1 MLGRTDALI
10 CTLCVNNP
18 AVAIYR
24 SPMTSHPNAPA
35 PASTQPAATRL
46 PALDALR
53 GFDMFWLIGGE
64 LLPAALFTWTGWSV
78 WKLVAQ
84 QFEHSPWHGFTFYDL
99 IFPLFI
105 FISGV
110 SLGLQGHSVAG
121 LPLAQRRPQYARA
134 LRRLFLLLLLGVVYN
149 HGWGTGMPADPAA
162 VRYASVLGRIGIAW
176 FVAAMLLWHLR
187 TQTVVLLT
195 AVVLVVYSVVQLQWP
210 LTEAGS
216 LNALLD
222 QALLPGI
229 TYRNAP
235 FDPEGL
241 YSQIGAI
248 GNCLAG
254 AFVGIVWRTQ
264 AAAPRRRLL
273 TLLALGGGMVLLACL
288 LQPFYPWNKS
298 LWTGSFTVLT
308 SGISV
313 LLLLG
318 FDLLLGQRPARLSK
332 PLYWIGQ
339 NAILIYLGTSLVMW
353 SYSVKSL
360 FGGWILASPVALQP
374 LLLAMAL
381 LLLQLLALRWLYQR
395 KLFLRL

>member
-1 MLGRTDALI
+1 
-10 CTLCVNNP
+10 
-18 AVAIYR
+18 
-24 SPMTSHPNAPA
+24 MTSNPDAPPSA
-35 PASTQPAATRL
+35 NTKPPATRL

-78 WKLVAQ
+78 WKLMAQ

-110 SLGLQGHSVAG
+110 SLGLQGHSLSG
-121 LPLAQRRPQYARA
+121 LPMAQRMPQYTRA
-134 LRRLFLLLLLGVVYN
+134 VRRLLLLMLLGVVYN

-176 FVAAMLLWHLR
+176 FVTAMLLWHLR
-187 TQTVVLLT
+187 TQTVAVLT
-195 AVVLVVYSVVQLQWP
+195 AVLLIAYSALQMLWP

-216 LNALLD
+216 LNAMID
-222 QALLPGI
+222 QAWLPGI

-241 YSQIGAI
+241 YSQLGAI
-248 GNCLAG
+248 GNCLMG
-254 AFVGIVWRTQ
+254 AFVGVIWRTESS
-264 AAAPRRRLL
+264 APPRRLL
-273 TLLALGGGMVLLACL
+273 KLLGMGGGLVLLACL
-288 LQPFYPWNKS
+288 LHPFYPLNKS
-298 LWTGSFTVLT
+298 LWTGSFTLLT

-313 LLLLG
+313 LLLVV
-318 FDLLLGQRPARLSK
+318 FDLMLGQRRTLLSK

-353 SYSVKSL
+353 SYTVKSL
-360 FGGWILASPVALQP
+360 FGGWIMASPVDMQP
-374 LLLAMAL
+374 LLLALAL

>member
-1 MLGRTDALI
+1 
-10 CTLCVNNP
+10 
-18 AVAIYR
+18 
-24 SPMTSHPNAPA
+24 MTSNPPAPP
-35 PASTQPAATRL
+35 PASTKAAATRL

-110 SLGLQGHSVAG
+110 SLGLQGHSLSG
-121 LPLAQRRPQYARA
+121 LPLAARRPQYARA
-134 LRRLFLLLLLGVVYN
+134 LRRLFLLVLLGVVYN

-187 TQTVVLLT
+187 TYTVVVLT
-195 AVVLVVYSVVQLQWP
+195 AVVLVVYSAVQLQWP

-216 LNALLD
+216 LNAMLD
-222 QALLPGI
+222 QSWLPGI

-241 YSQIGAI
+241 YSQVGAI
-248 GNCLAG
+248 GNCLMG
-254 AFVGIVWRTQ
+254 AFVGVIWRTE
-264 AAAPRRRLL
+264 AGAPRRRLL
-273 TLLALGGGMVLLACL
+273 KLLGMGGGLVLVACL
-288 LQPFYPWNKS
+288 LHPFYPMNKS
-298 LWTGSFTVLT
+298 LWTGSFTLLT

-313 LLLLG
+313 LLLVV
-318 FDLLLGQRPARLSK
+318 FDLLLGQRPARLSQ

-339 NAILIYLGTSLVMW
+339 NAILVYLGTSLVMW
-353 SYSVKSL
+353 DYSVKSL
-360 FGGWILASPVALQP
+360 FGGWITASPANLQP
-374 LLLAMAL
+374 LLLALGL

>member
-1 MLGRTDALI
+1 MTH
-10 CTLCVNNP
+10 NP
-18 AVAIYR
+18 PVPPR
-24 SPMTSHPNAPA
+24 GNAKA
-35 PASTQPAATRL
+35 TATRL

-64 LLPAALFTWTGWSV
+64 LLPAALFTWTGWTV
-78 WKLVAQ
+78 WKVMAQ
-84 QFEHSPWHGFTFYDL
+84 QFEHSAWHGFTFYDL

-110 SLGLQGHSVAG
+110 SLGLQGHSLSG
-121 LPLAQRRPQYARA
+121 LPMAQRRTQYIRA
-134 LRRLFLLLLLGVVYN
+134 VRRLFLLLLLGVVYN
-149 HGWGTGMPADPAA
+149 HGWGTGMPADPGA

-187 TQTVVLLT
+187 TQTVVVLT
-195 AVVLVVYSVVQLQWP
+195 AAVLLVYSAMQMLWP

-216 LNALLD
+216 LNAVLD
-222 QALLPGI
+222 QAWLPGI

-241 YSQIGAI
+241 FSQVGAI
-248 GNCLAG
+248 GNCLMG
-254 AFVGIVWRTQ
+254 AFVGVIWRTH
-264 AAAPRRRLL
+264 AATSRARLL
-273 TLLALGGGMVLLACL
+273 KLMGMGSGLVLLACL
-288 LQPFYPWNKS
+288 LHPVYPWNKS
-298 LWTGSFTVLT
+298 LWTGSFTLLT

-313 LLLLG
+313 LMLLA
-318 FDLLLGQRPARLSK
+318 FDLLLGQRPARLSL

-339 NAILIYLGTSLVMW
+339 NAVLIYLGTSLVMW

-360 FGGWILASPVALQP
+360 FGGWILASPTGLQP
-374 LLLAMAL
+374 LLQALAL
-381 LLLQLLALRWLYQR
+381 LLLQLLALCWLYRR

>member
-1 MLGRTDALI
+1 
-10 CTLCVNNP
+10 
-18 AVAIYR
+18 
-24 SPMTSHPNAPA
+24 MTNMPKGP
-35 PASTQPAATRL
+35 PQASTKAATTRL

-78 WKLVAQ
+78 WKLMAQ
-84 QFEHSPWHGFTFYDL
+84 QFEHSAWHGFTFYDL

-110 SLGLQGHSVAG
+110 SLGLQGHSLSG
-121 LPLAQRRPQYARA
+121 LPMAQRRPHYLRA
-134 LRRLFLLLLLGVVYN
+134 VRRLLLLLSLGVVYN
-149 HGWGTGMPADPAA
+149 HGWGTGMPADPDA

-187 TQTVVLLT
+187 TQTVVVLT
-195 AVVLVVYSVVQLQWP
+195 AAVLLAYSALQMVWP

-222 QALLPGI
+222 QAWLPGI

-241 YSQIGAI
+241 YSQVGAI
-248 GNCLAG
+248 GNCLMG
-254 AFVGIVWRTQ
+254 AFVGVIWRTE
-264 AAAPRRRLL
+264 AGAPRRRLL
-273 TLLALGGGMVLLACL
+273 KLLGMGGGLVLLACL
-288 LQPFYPWNKS
+288 LHPFYPLNKS
-298 LWTGSFTVLT
+298 LWTGSFTLLT

-313 LLLLG
+313 LLLLA

-353 SYSVKSL
+353 GYSVKSL
-360 FGGWILASPVALQP
+360 FGGWIMASPPGAQP
-374 LLLAMAL
+374 LLQALAL

>member
-1 MLGRTDALI
+1 
-10 CTLCVNNP
+10 
-18 AVAIYR
+18 
-24 SPMTSHPNAPA
+24 MTSNPPAPP
-35 PASTQPAATRL
+35 PASTKAAATRL

-110 SLGLQGHSVAG
+110 SLGLQGHSLSG
-121 LPLAQRRPQYARA
+121 LPLAARRPQYARA
-134 LRRLFLLLLLGVVYN
+134 LRRLFLLVLLGVVYN

-187 TQTVVLLT
+187 TYTVVVLT
-195 AVVLVVYSVVQLQWP
+195 AVVLVVYSAVQLQWP

-216 LNALLD
+216 LNAMLD
-222 QALLPGI
+222 QSWLPGI

-241 YSQIGAI
+241 YSQVGAI
-248 GNCLAG
+248 GNCLMG
-254 AFVGIVWRTQ
+254 AFVGVIWRTE
-264 AAAPRRRLL
+264 AGAPRRRLL
-273 TLLALGGGMVLLACL
+273 KLLGMGGGLVLVACL
-288 LQPFYPWNKS
+288 LHPFYPMNKS
-298 LWTGSFTVLT
+298 LWTGSFTLLT

-313 LLLLG
+313 LLLVV
-318 FDLLLGQRPARLSK
+318 FDLLLGQRPARLSQ

-339 NAILIYLGTSLVMW
+339 NAILVYLGTSLVMW
-353 SYSVKSL
+353 TYSVKSL
-360 FGGWILASPVALQP
+360 FGGWIGASPANVQP
-374 LLLAMAL
+374 LLLALGL
-381 LLLQLLALRWLYQR
+381 LLLQLMALRWLYQR

>member
-1 MLGRTDALI
+1 
-10 CTLCVNNP
+10 
-18 AVAIYR
+18 
-24 SPMTSHPNAPA
+24 MTSNPDAP
-35 PASTQPAATRL
+35 PSTTPKATATRL

-78 WKLVAQ
+78 WKLMAQ
-84 QFEHSPWHGFTFYDL
+84 QFEHSAWHGFAFYDL

-110 SLGLQGHSVAG
+110 SLGLQSHSLSG
-121 LPLAQRRPQYARA
+121 LPMAQRMPQYTRA
-134 LRRLFLLLLLGVVYN
+134 VRRLLLLVLLGVVYN
-149 HGWGTGMPADPAA
+149 HGWGTGMPADPDA

-187 TQTVVLLT
+187 TRTVAALT
-195 AVVLVVYSVVQLQWP
+195 AVLLLAYSVLQTQWP

-216 LNALLD
+216 LNAMVD
-222 QALLPGI
+222 QAWLPGI
-229 TYRNAP
+229 AYRNAP

-241 YSQIGAI
+241 YSQLGAI
-248 GNCLAG
+248 CNCLMG
-254 AFVGIVWRTQ
+254 AFVGVIWRTES
-264 AAAPRRRLL
+264 AAPRRRLL
-273 TLLALGGGMVLLACL
+273 KLVAMGGGLVMLACL
-288 LQPFYPWNKS
+288 LHPFYPLNKS
-298 LWTGSFTVLT
+298 LWTGSFTLLT

-313 LLLLG
+313 LLLLV

-353 SYSVKSL
+353 TYSVKSL
-360 FGGWILASPVALQP
+360 FGGWIMASPIGMQP
-374 LLLAMAL
+374 LLLALAL

>member
-1 MLGRTDALI
+1 
-10 CTLCVNNP
+10 
-18 AVAIYR
+18 
-24 SPMTSHPNAPA
+24 MTSSTPSASPPA
-35 PASTQPAATRL
+35 NTKAAAVSPSPARL
-46 PALDALR
+46 QALDALR

-64 LLPAALFTWTGWSV
+64 LLPAALFAWTGWPV
-78 WKLVAQ
+78 WNMLAQ
-84 QFEHSPWHGFTFYDL
+84 QFEHSAWHGFTFYDL

-110 SLGLQGHSVAG
+110 SLGLQDHS
-121 LPLAQRRPQYARA
+121 LAARKPHYARA
-134 LRRLFLLLLLGVVYN
+134 LRRLFLLMLLGVVYN
-149 HGWGTGMPADPAA
+149 HGWGTGMPADPAT

-187 TQTVVLLT
+187 TQTVVVLT
-195 AVVLVVYSVVQLQWP
+195 AVALGAYSALQLQWP

-222 QALLPGI
+222 QAWLPGI
-229 TYRNAP
+229 TYRHAP

-241 YSQIGAI
+241 YSQLGAI
-248 GNCLAG
+248 CNCLMG
-254 AFVGIVWRTQ
+254 AFVGAIWRTH
-264 AAAPRRRLL
+264 AAAPRRRLVK
-273 TLLALGGGMVLLACL
+273 LLGMGGGLVLVACL
-288 LQPFYPWNKS
+288 LHPFYPLNKS
-298 LWTGSFTVLT
+298 LWTGSFTLLT

-318 FDLLLGQRPARLSK
+318 FDLLLGQRKPRLSL
-332 PLYWIGQ
+332 PLYWLGQ

-360 FGGWILASPVALQP
+360 FGGWIAASPSDLQ
-374 LLLAMAL
+374 LLLHALAL
-381 LLLQLLALRWLYQR
+381 LLLQLLALRWLYLR

>member
-1 MLGRTDALI
+1 
-10 CTLCVNNP
+10 
-18 AVAIYR
+18 
-24 SPMTSHPNAPA
+24 MTSNPPAPP
-35 PASTQPAATRL
+35 PASTKAAATRL

-110 SLGLQGHSVAG
+110 SLGLQGHSLSG
-121 LPLAQRRPQYARA
+121 LPLAARRPQYARA
-134 LRRLFLLLLLGVVYN
+134 LRRLFLLVLLGVVYN

-187 TQTVVLLT
+187 TYTVVVLT
-195 AVVLVVYSVVQLQWP
+195 AVVLVVYSAVQLQWP

-216 LNALLD
+216 LNAMLD
-222 QALLPGI
+222 QSWLPGI

-241 YSQIGAI
+241 YSQVGAI
-248 GNCLAG
+248 GNCLMG
-254 AFVGIVWRTQ
+254 AFVGVIWRTE
-264 AAAPRRRLL
+264 AGAPRRRLL
-273 TLLALGGGMVLLACL
+273 KLLGMGGGLVLVACL
-288 LQPFYPWNKS
+288 LHPFYPLNKS
-298 LWTGSFTVLT
+298 LWTGSFTLLT

-313 LLLLG
+313 LLLVVC
-318 FDLLLGQRPARLSK
+318 DLLLGQRPARLSQ

-339 NAILIYLGTSLVMW
+339 NAILVYLGTSLVMW
-353 SYSVKSL
+353 DYSVKSL
-360 FGGWILASPVALQP
+360 FGGWITASPANLQP
-374 LLLAMAL
+374 LLLALGL

>member
-1 MLGRTDALI
+1 
-10 CTLCVNNP
+10 
-18 AVAIYR
+18 
-24 SPMTSHPNAPA
+24 MTSNPDAPPSA
-35 PASTQPAATRL
+35 TPKTAATRL

-78 WKLVAQ
+78 WKLMAQ
-84 QFEHSPWHGFTFYDL
+84 QFEHSAWHGFTFYDL

-110 SLGLQGHSVAG
+110 SLGLQGHSLSG
-121 LPLAQRRPQYARA
+121 LPMAQRMPQYTRA
-134 LRRLFLLLLLGVVYN
+134 VRRLLLLVLLGVVYN
-149 HGWGTGMPADPAA
+149 HGWGTGLPADPAA

-187 TQTVVLLT
+187 VQT
-195 AVVLVVYSVVQLQWP
+195 AVVLTVILLIAYSVLQMVWP

-222 QALLPGI
+222 QAWLPGI

-241 YSQIGAI
+241 YSQLGAI
-248 GNCLAG
+248 GNCLMG
-254 AFVGIVWRTQ
+254 AFVGVIWRTN
-264 AAAPRRRLL
+264 AGAPRRRLSK
-273 TLLALGGGMVLLACL
+273 LLGMGSGLVLLACL
-288 LQPFYPWNKS
+288 LHPFYPLNKS
-298 LWTGSFTVLT
+298 LWTGSFTLLT

-313 LLLLG
+313 LLLLV

-360 FGGWILASPVALQP
+360 FGGWIMASPPALQP
-374 LLLAMAL
+374 LLLALAL

>member
-1 MLGRTDALI
+1 
-10 CTLCVNNP
+10 
-18 AVAIYR
+18 
-24 SPMTSHPNAPA
+24 MTSHLNAPT
-35 PASTQPAATRL
+35 PASTQAAPARL
-46 PALDALR
+46 PALDAMR

-64 LLPAALFTWTGWSV
+64 LLPAALFTWTGWTV
-78 WKLVAQ
+78 WQRVAQ

-110 SLGLQGHSVAG
+110 SLGLQGHSLSG
-121 LPLAQRRPQYARA
+121 LPLSQRKPQYVRA

-149 HGWGTGMPADPAA
+149 HGWGSGLPADPGA

-176 FVAAMLLWHLR
+176 FVVAMLLWHLR
-187 TQTVVLLT
+187 TRTVVVLT
-195 AVVLVVYSVVQLQWP
+195 VAVLVVYSLVQLQWP

-216 LNALLD
+216 LNALVD

-241 YSQIGAI
+241 YSQVGAI
-248 GNCLAG
+248 ANCMVG
-254 AFVGIVWRTQ
+254 AFAGILWRTQ
-264 AAAPRRRLL
+264 AAAPRRRLQV
-273 TLLALGGGMVLLACL
+273 LAGMGGGLVLVACL
-288 LQPFYPWNKS
+288 LHPLYPLNKS
-298 LWTGSFTVLT
+298 LWTGSFTLLT
-308 SGISV
+308 SGLSV
-313 LLLLG
+313 LLLLV

-339 NAILIYLGTSLVMW
+339 NAILVYLGTSLVMW
-353 SYSVKSL
+353 TYSVKSL
-360 FGGWILASPVALQP
+360 FGGWILASPMGIQP
-374 LLLAMAL
+374 LLQALAL

>member
-1 MLGRTDALI
+1 
-10 CTLCVNNP
+10 
-18 AVAIYR
+18 
-24 SPMTSHPNAPA
+24 MTSKSPTTRP
-35 PASTQPAATRL
+35 TQSNTRL

-53 GFDMFWLIGGE
+53 GVDMFWLIGGE
-64 LLPAALFTWTGWSV
+64 LLPAALFAWTGWPV
-78 WKLVAQ
+78 WQVLAQ
-84 QFEHSPWHGFTFYDL
+84 QFEHSAWHGFTFYDL

-110 SLGLQGHSVAG
+110 SLGLQGHSLSG
-121 LPLAQRRPQYARA
+121 LPLAARRPQYARA
-134 LRRLFLLLLLGVVYN
+134 LRRLFLLMLLGVVYN
-149 HGWGTGMPADPAA
+149 HGWGTGIPADPAA

-187 TQTVVLLT
+187 TPTVVVLA
-195 AVVLVVYSVVQLQWP
+195 AVVLVAYSAVQLRWP

-222 QALLPGI
+222 QAWLPGI

-248 GNCLAG
+248 GNCLMG
-254 AFVGIVWRTQ
+254 AFVGVIWRTE

-273 TLLALGGGMVLLACL
+273 KLLGMGGGLVLAACL
-288 LQPFYPWNKS
+288 LHPFYPLNKS
-298 LWTGSFTVLT
+298 LWTGSFTLLT
-308 SGISV
+308 SGFSV

-332 PLYWIGQ
+332 PLYWLGQ
-339 NAILIYLGTSLVMW
+339 NAILIYLGTSLAMW
-353 SYSVKSL
+353 EFSVKSL
-360 FGGWILASPVALQP
+360 FGGWIAVSPANLQP
-374 LLLAMAL
+374 LLLALGL
-381 LLLQLLALRWLYQR
+381 LLLQLLALRWLYQH

>member
-1 MLGRTDALI
+1 MTNPTSAPSATAPGALQAG
-10 CTLCVNNP
+10 LP
-18 AVAIYR
+18 KA
-24 SPMTSHPNAPA
+24 
-35 PASTQPAATRL
+35 RL

-64 LLPAALFTWTGWSV
+64 LLPAALFAWTGWSV
-78 WKLVAQ
+78 FNRVAQ
-84 QFEHSPWHGFTFYDL
+84 QFEHSAWHGFAFYDL

-110 SLGLQGHSVAG
+110 SLGLQGQSLAG
-121 LPLAQRRPQYARA
+121 LPLAARQPHYARA
-134 LRRLFLLLLLGVVYN
+134 LRRLVLLLVLGVVYN

-187 TQTVVLLT
+187 TQTVVVLTGVLLV
-195 AVVLVVYSVVQLQWP
+195 AYSVVQLQWP

-216 LNALLD
+216 LNALVD
-222 QALLPGI
+222 QAWLPGI

-235 FDPEGL
+235 FDPEGW
-241 YSQIGAI
+241 YSQLGAI
-248 GNCLAG
+248 CNCLMG
-254 AFVGIVWRTQ
+254 AFVGVVWQ
-264 AAAPRRRLL
+264 KESAAPRRRLL
-273 TLLALGGGMVLLACL
+273 KLAGLGASLVLLAGL
-288 LQPFYPWNKS
+288 LHPLYPLNKS
-298 LWTGSFTVLT
+298 LWTGSFALLT
-308 SGISV
+308 GGIS
-313 LLLLG
+313 LLLLLA
-318 FDLLLGQRPARLSK
+318 FDLLLGQRPARLSL
-332 PLYWIGQ
+332 PLYWLGQ

-360 FGGWILASPVALQP
+360 WGGWIAASPAHLQP
-374 LLLAMAL
+374 LLFALAL

>member
-1 MLGRTDALI
+1 
-10 CTLCVNNP
+10 
-18 AVAIYR
+18 
-24 SPMTSHPNAPA
+24 MTSNPDAPPSPA
-35 PASTQPAATRL
+35 PKAAATRL

-78 WKLVAQ
+78 WKLLAQ

-110 SLGLQGHSVAG
+110 SLGLQGHSLSG
-121 LPLAQRRPQYARA
+121 LPMAQRMPQYARA
-134 LRRLFLLLLLGVVYN
+134 VRRLLLLVLLGVVYN
-149 HGWGTGMPADPAA
+149 HGWGTGMPADPSA

-187 TQTVVLLT
+187 TRTVVVLT
-195 AVVLVVYSVVQLQWP
+195 AVLLIVYSALQMVWP

-216 LNALLD
+216 LNTMLD
-222 QALLPGI
+222 QAWLPGI

-235 FDPEGL
+235 LDPEGL
-241 YSQIGAI
+241 YSQLGAI
-248 GNCLAG
+248 GNCLMG
-254 AFVGIVWRTQ
+254 AFVGVIWRTD

-273 TLLALGGGMVLLACL
+273 KLAAMGGGLVLLACL
-288 LQPFYPWNKS
+288 LHPLYPLNKS
-298 LWTGSFTVLT
+298 LWSGSFTLLT

-313 LLLLG
+313 LLLLV

-353 SYSVKSL
+353 AYTVKSL
-360 FGGWILASPVALQP
+360 FGGWIAASPTSLQP
-374 LLLAMAL
+374 LLLALGL